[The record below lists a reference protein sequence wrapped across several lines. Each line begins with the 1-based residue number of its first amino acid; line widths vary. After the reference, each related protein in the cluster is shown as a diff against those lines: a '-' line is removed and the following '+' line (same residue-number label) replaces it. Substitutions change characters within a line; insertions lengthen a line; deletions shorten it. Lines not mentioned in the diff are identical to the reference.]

1 MCCNF
6 KPFLG
11 EVILLH
17 DILVNFEKEKTKKK
31 FLKEKVLFWVVMA
44 SRASEGLNDSQSHY
58 ILAS

>member
-1 MCCNF
+1 M
-6 KPFLG
+6 LY
-11 EVILLH
+11 